1 MGSED
6 SKNGKGV
13 HVKPYEKISIN
24 FKSFLEA
31 QGQEAYK
38 NLKVFFDT
46 QKQEFYN
53 EKIAELQNNGIEK
66 QEAIIK
72 ARQGWVSV
80 IGRALEL
87 VIETLIKDFCHT
99 YSIKTT
105 NDKILC
111 SKKLSS
117 ELDSVKR
124 ALLVH
129 FGEYSLLPDGDI
141 ILYKT
146 EPQIKVLA
154 ILSIKN
160 SFRECYTET
169 PYWKLKLKESTL
181 TQHIKVFMITPDND
195 DEISFCENPKKPR
208 IVMEYELDGIYL
220 AKSEYDESPKIKG
233 IESLI
238 QDLERLL

>member
-1 MGSED
+1 M
-6 SKNGKGV
+6 
-13 HVKPYEKISIN
+13 KPYEKISIN
-24 FKSFLEA
+24 FKSFLET

-38 NLKVFFDT
+38 NLKVFFET
-46 QKQEFYN
+46 QKQEFYEN
-53 EKIAELQNNGIEK
+53 KILELQHNGIAK

-87 VIETLIKDFCHT
+87 VVEVLIEDFCQKH
-99 YSIKTT
+99 SIKTT
-105 NDKILC
+105 NDKILR
-111 SKKLSS
+111 SKNLSN

-141 ILYKT
+141 ILYKI
-146 EPQIKVLA
+146 EPKIKILA
-154 ILSIKN
+154 ILSVKN
-160 SFRECYTET
+160 SFRERYTET
-169 PYWKLKLKESTL
+169 PYWKLKLQESAL
-181 TQHIKVFMITPDND
+181 TKHIKVFMITPDND
-195 DEISFCENPKKPR
+195 DEISFCENPKKSR

-220 AKSEYDESPKIKG
+220 AKSKYDESSKIKG

-238 QDLERLL
+238 QDLEGLL

>member
-1 MGSED
+1 M
-6 SKNGKGV
+6 
-13 HVKPYEKISIN
+13 KPYEKISIN
-24 FKSFLEA
+24 FKNFLEA
-31 QGQEAYK
+31 KGQEAYK
-38 NLKVFFDT
+38 NLKIFFDA

-53 EKIAELQNNGIEK
+53 DKIAELQNNGVDK
-66 QEAIIK
+66 QEAVIK
-72 ARQGWVSV
+72 ARQAWVSV
-80 IGRALEL
+80 VGRALEL
-87 VIETLIKDFCHT
+87 VIEILIQDFCHKHN
-99 YSIKTT
+99 IKTT
-105 NDKILC
+105 NDKTLR
-111 SKKLSS
+111 SKKLSG

-141 ILYKT
+141 ILYKIK
-146 EPQIKVLA
+146 PQIKVLA

-160 SFRECYTET
+160 SFRERYTET

-220 AKSEYDESPKIKG
+220 AKSEFDSSSKIKG
-233 IESLI
+233 IESLV
-238 QDLERLL
+238 QDFERLL

>member
-1 MGSED
+1 M
-6 SKNGKGV
+6 
-13 HVKPYEKISIN
+13 KPYEKISIN
-24 FKSFLEA
+24 FKNFLEA
-31 QGQEAYK
+31 KGQEAYK
-38 NLKVFFDT
+38 NLKIFFDA

-53 EKIAELQNNGIEK
+53 DKIAELQNNGVDK
-66 QEAIIK
+66 QEAVIK
-72 ARQGWVSV
+72 ARQAWVSV
-80 IGRALEL
+80 VGRALEL
-87 VIETLIKDFCHT
+87 VIEILIQDFCHKHN
-99 YSIKTT
+99 IKTT
-105 NDKILC
+105 NDKILR
-111 SKKLSS
+111 SKKLSG

-141 ILYKT
+141 ILYKIK
-146 EPQIKVLA
+146 PQIKVLA

-160 SFRECYTET
+160 SFRERYTET

-220 AKSEYDESPKIKG
+220 AKSEFDSSSKIKG
-233 IESLI
+233 IESLV
-238 QDLERLL
+238 QDFERLL